1 MEIQRGAG
9 VAAGFLLKPGKQAVA
24 NEDVH
29 EGSLQPAR
37 PCDRCSWECST
48 HQEVARGLKLYS
60 ETFNG
65 ETRTLLPGHPD

>member
-37 PCDRCSWECST
+37 SWECST